1 MIDNIFQSTLFALL
15 LVRSHFLL
23 KFLIVYS
30 DNNVILQIHL
40 DHYDNYSHWA
50 TIVKFLYT
58 EGRLSDLHDTIIAY
72 TSHPMGSSLLVYFAT
87 YLAGYTDSVLI
98 IGQFA
103 LILSCIYAMFSVVR
117 DSSRILILAMLFNT
131 IAAFNHFNKAIRMN
145 NLLVDFLLPL
155 LALAGIAGIYKM
167 CNNLKGMSFYTL
179 LVVSA
184 LTLVKSSAI
193 FFAAIILVYYLYE
206 SIRHLFREKGKFK
219 SSLLVRMTS
228 VLSSMPIWLWNIH
241 VKANFPVTKHE
252 VSVTSYQEIFQAKD
266 GTIIHQ
272 ITDLFIGTIRSLS
285 TVSTQGIILVQVM
298 MIGAYMM
305 IRWGIGRKK
314 SIPWQLALIN
324 IITIIYYIGI
334 YAMFLFSMPTEEALY
349 LAGFDRYA
357 SSMVIMALGLAGMFL
372 ARQIDYAFY
381 EQRID
386 YRNFKSYKSIKTKKL
401 YQYTSIF
408 LLFSSVSLI
417 MSESGGLL
425 YNEVN
430 YQTSAAGEITSKTGN
445 HMTLNDDRYLIVI
458 PNKEEVDNYF
468 VGFFGKYWLYSP
480 NVDGREDFNMS
491 LAEFKDLIALYDKIM
506 ILEDHYTFNEMTEL
520 LKRSNLSTGYIY

>member
-1 MIDNIFQSTLFALL
+1 M
-15 LVRSHFLL
+15 L
-23 KFLIVYS
+23 KFLITYS

-40 DHYDNYSHWA
+40 DHYDNYSHRA

-58 EGRLSDLHDTIIAY
+58 EGRLPDVQDTLIAY
-72 TSHPMGSSLLVYFAT
+72 TSYPMGSSLLVYFAT
-87 YLAGYTDSVLI
+87 YLAGYTDSVLM

-103 LILSCIYAMFSVVR
+103 LILSCVYAMFSVVR
-117 DSSRILILAMLFNT
+117 DVSRILILAMLFNI

-145 NLLVDFLLPL
+145 NLLVDFLLPI

-167 CNNLKGMSFYTL
+167 RHNLKGMSIYTL

-193 FFAAIILVYYLYE
+193 FFTTIILDYYLYE
-206 SIRHLFREKGKFK
+206 SIRHLLGEKGKFK
-219 SSLLVRMTS
+219 SSLLVLMTS
-228 VLSSMPIWLWNIH
+228 VLSFMPIWLWNIH

-266 GTIIHQ
+266 GTIVHQ
-272 ITDLFIGTIRSLS
+272 ITDLFIDTITSLS
-285 TVSTQGIILVQVM
+285 TVSTQGILLVQVM
-298 MIGAYMM
+298 MIGAYII
-305 IRWGIGRKK
+305 IRWGIGRKNP
-314 SIPWQLALIN
+314 ILWQLALIN

-401 YQYTSIF
+401 YQYTAIF
-408 LLFSSVSLI
+408 LLFSSVLLV

-430 YQTSAAGEITSKTGN
+430 YQTSAAGEITSITGN
-445 HMTLNDDRYLIVI
+445 QMILNDDRYLIVT

-491 LAEFKDLIALYDKIM
+491 LTEFKDLIASYDKIL

-520 LKRSNLSTGYIY
+520 LNGQTYQPGIYTSKELLSNN